1 MGIDPHNPHPPRPP
15 CILYPVPYT
24 HTIYRIQDTGY
35 GWGVC
40 FLCGT
45 GTDRYT
51 LEKNNFT

>member
-24 HTIYRIQDTGY
+24 HTRCRIQDTGY